1 MVGKELSMKK
11 LQISQFKLTGLVLL
25 GLLVTPLPVTAGDF
39 DGSKP
44 LLCAV
49 TEALECGPDGECR
62 RESAEEV
69 NIPQFLRIDFKKKTI
84 SGTLESGEVRTAKI
98 ENMARSDGK
107 LILQGVQNG
116 KGWSMVIT
124 EATGKMT
131 VTASDD
137 RAGFV
142 VFGACIAH

>member
-11 LQISQFKLTGLVLL
+11 LQISQFKHTVLVLL
-25 GLLVTPLPVTAGDF
+25 CLLVTPLPVAAGDF

-49 TEALECGPDGECR
+49 IETFECGPAGECLPGT
-62 RESAEEV
+62 AEDID
-69 NIPQFLRIDFKKKTI
+69 IPQFLRIDFKKKTI

-137 RAGFV
+137 RAGFI
-142 VFGACIAH
+142 VFGACIAN